1 MYVCVTV
8 AVAVAVHLGT
18 MVMIDTR
25 SREIENTDSVMALFT
40 SPRVMTATHIYYNI
54 SQQLSTLQ

>member
-1 MYVCVTV
+1 MYVCVT
-8 AVAVAVHLGT
+8 VAVAVHLGT

-25 SREIENTDSVMALFT
+25 SRVAETTNSVMALFT
-40 SPRVMTATHIYYNI
+40 SPKGYDGHTYIYYNI